1 MPFLHD
7 WYSEEYYIYC
17 IELMYSR
24 KIISIFLNPPSLK
37 ENVITGFN
45 PAYPKEKFGFCSS
58 SQSLFLFRNFFK
70 TFFFIVTQALLLFL
84 RKARSLMLGPPGR
97 FRGNAFG

>member
-70 TFFFIVTQALLLFL
+70 TFFFYSYSSSLTLPSKGKVFDV
-84 RKARSLMLGPPGR
+84 RPAREV
-97 FRGNAFG
+97 